1 MWHVYFDGCNTTEET
16 TGFNELEAPQDDTWE
31 AIDRMSLEDLER
43 ANDFK
48 TPRKVRMMPGF
59 WDHEDAF
66 KMVKPEQMDA
76 LDLTGL
82 FPLEGAPSPNQKAV
96 LQMVEGWER
105 IKSNFEVLWNTVKA
119 YEDKGRNDESGMR
132 SQIQEAMNYINDVGA
147 KARLLSAK
155 IGRNPRTD
163 SDGESTLWEVMP
175 ELGYEIKSVRRAT
188 DPLPQAI
195 KEAHANHLK
204 QVIDLRCTTENMT
217 KMYSHGKGYLGTN
230 NSRMAEVEHKLS
242 ASNQHSAGQTQ
253 EGVFEFD
260 QPTVTP
266 SLKDDVQKLRDEVS
280 VLRSA
285 QATTTAQDERSSSN
299 PLFPAAGQNEILA
312 RLKVVET
319 RGVSGVTCD
328 LSSTTFASEADVKAY
343 IKLHDIPSCALYW
356 DLFSIMVC
364 MGAEGL
370 TGKERSDRIYSA
382 EKGRTGSAL
391 EGELVASMSHKRPLC
406 LYGEGTRLARLDAG
420 FAMCK
425 TYEQWIG
432 GGNQVSYRAELSSQ
446 LLVYSDGIMGQI
458 GPPSTPAHYLAQV
471 LLTQVGMQWNAVV
484 GFVDM
489 FYLELVAKCKF
500 DPTKAWKLVAVCVAA
515 IFEAAQPSRAKVILL
530 EDSTK
535 IDQKAAFMWAI
546 FQTHRVIQSFIG
558 VQFKSH
564 PAIVKEI
571 SLFMVTERVDPKEI
585 LELGTKCKKAEAEA
599 GKAVAEVK
607 KLSDSHNELKRKHD
621 ALLADFKI
629 VKAKVK

>member
-1 MWHVYFDGCNTTEET
+1 
-16 TGFNELEAPQDDTWE
+16 
-31 AIDRMSLEDLER
+31 
-43 ANDFK
+43 
-48 TPRKVRMMPGF
+48 MMPGF

-119 YEDKGRNDESGMR
+119 YEDTGRNDESGMR

-155 IGRNPRTD
+155 TGRNPRTD
-163 SDGESTLWEVMP
+163 SDGEPTLWEVMG

-195 KEAHANHLK
+195 KEVHANHLK
-204 QVIDLRCTTENMT
+204 QVIDLQRTTENMT
-217 KMYSHGKGYLGTN
+217 KMYSHYKGYLGTK
-230 NSRMAEVEHKLS
+230 NSRMTEVEHKLS
-242 ASNQHSAGQTQ
+242 VSNHHSAGQTQ

-260 QPTVTP
+260 QPTVTS
-266 SLKDDVQKLRDEVS
+266 SLKEETQKLRNEVS
-280 VLRSA
+280 ALRSA
-285 QATTTAQDERSSSN
+285 QVSTTAQDDRSSGN
-299 PLFPAAGQNEILA
+299 PLFPAAGQSEILA

-319 RGVSGVTCD
+319 RVASGVTCD
-328 LSSTTFASEADVKAY
+328 LSGTAFASEADVKAY
-343 IKLHDIPSCALYW
+343 IKLHDIPLCALYW

-391 EGELVASMSHKRPLC
+391 EGELVTSMSHKYPLC

-432 GGNQVSYRAELSSQ
+432 GGNQVSYRAELSSHEQ
-446 LLVYSDGIMGQI
+446 RKL
-458 GPPSTPAHYLAQV
+458 PSKP
-471 LLTQVGMQWNAVV
+471 
-484 GFVDM
+484 
-489 FYLELVAKCKF
+489 
-500 DPTKAWKLVAVCVAA
+500 
-515 IFEAAQPSRAKVILL
+515 
-530 EDSTK
+530 
-535 IDQKAAFMWAI
+535 
-546 FQTHRVIQSFIG
+546 
-558 VQFKSH
+558 
-564 PAIVKEI
+564 
-571 SLFMVTERVDPKEI
+571 
-585 LELGTKCKKAEAEA
+585 
-599 GKAVAEVK
+599 
-607 KLSDSHNELKRKHD
+607 
-621 ALLADFKI
+621 LAD
-629 VKAKVK
+629 